1 MSLLPDHKSSSD
13 IKPFEHGFWLLLPL
27 WVRDML
33 ILMRIDRP
41 IGWWLLL
48 LPGWIIMPV
57 AARLYDIA
65 PTRLL
70 WLMGLFWIG
79 AIVMR
84 GAGCIINDIWDR
96 DIDPLVARTS
106 TRPIADGRVSVFAAL
121 VMLAALGGIGL
132 VILIQ
137 LPAKAI
143 LTGCTALPLI
153 VIYPLAKR
161 FTGYPQI
168 VLGLT
173 FAWGVFL
180 GWAAC
185 DIWPDMRVLWLYSAM
200 ALWTFGYDTIY
211 ATQDMADDIK
221 IGIGS
226 SALSLRNRIKAS
238 VGCVYV
244 LVIIDLICFA
254 VTIDAGWG
262 MAAAIAITGLHFFWQ
277 IRCFDENNPAMAG
290 VLFRRNRDVGL
301 ILTGGALI
309 DYALTYGMVWQM
321 AA

>member
-1 MSLLPDHKSSSD
+1 MQHQSHRNASD
-13 IKPFEHGFWLLLPL
+13 IKPFEHGLWLILPT
-27 WVRDML
+27 WARDML

-41 IGWWLLL
+41 VGWWLLL
-48 LPGWIIMPV
+48 LTGWIVMPV
-57 AARLYDIA
+57 AARLYAVA
-65 PTRLL
+65 PATLL

-79 AIVMR
+79 AIIMR

-106 TRPIADGRVSVFAAL
+106 TRPIADGRISVFTAL
-121 VMLAALGGIGL
+121 IMLACLSGIGL
-132 VILIQ
+132 AILMQ
-137 LPAKAI
+137 LPLKAI
-143 LTGCTALPLI
+143 ITGMAALPLV

-173 FAWGVFL
+173 FAWGVLL
-180 GWAAC
+180 GWAAF
-185 DIWPDMRVLWLYSAM
+185 DIWPDMRVIWLYSAM

-226 SALSLRNRIKAS
+226 SALSLKNRIKAA

-244 LVIIDLICFA
+244 LVVVDLICFA
-254 VTIDAGWG
+254 IVVDAGWG
-262 MAAAIAITGLHFFWQ
+262 LAVAITITAMHFFWQ
-277 IRCFDENNPAMAG
+277 IRQFDEHNPVMAG
-290 VLFRRNRDVGL
+290 QLFRRNRDVGL
-301 ILTGGALI
+301 ILTAGVMI
-309 DYALTYGMVWQM
+309 DYAAFHALIS
-321 AA
+321 